1 MLGIPLPWNVMS
13 KKADKSKF
21 SEILFK
27 SPIILP
33 VNQLLLLLNVWN
45 FFFVLVF
52 EKNVDN
58 VISAALS
65 SSSLQLHNI
74 LV

>member
-45 FFFVLVF
+45 FFLC
-52 EKNVDN
+52 
-58 VISAALS
+58 
-65 SSSLQLHNI
+65 
-74 LV
+74 